1 MRPEGAGFI
10 TGVSPT
16 EDQDG
21 PADPDDF
28 DPDYYLFEEVI
39 WPTLAGRIPAFEA
52 IKMGHSWAG
61 HYDYNSFD
69 QNAIIGPHSKIG
81 NFYFINGF
89 SGHGI
94 QQAPA
99 AGRAI
104 AEHIV
109 HGHFKSIDCS
119 RFSYLRILH
128 NEPFLERTII

>member
-1 MRPEGAGFI
+1 
-10 TGVSPT
+10 VSPT
-16 EDQDG
+16 EDQDTV
-21 PADPDDF
+21 ADPNYF
-28 DPDYYLFEEVI
+28 NPDCGLFEDVI
-39 WPTLAGRIPAFEA
+39 WPTLAKRIPAFEA
-52 IKMGHSWAG
+52 IKMGHAWAG
-61 HYDYNSFD
+61 HYDYNSLD
-69 QNAIIGPHSKIG
+69 QNAIIGPHPEIE
-81 NFYFINGF
+81 NIYFINGF

-128 NEPFLERTII
+128 NEPFFERNVI